1 MDRYLIIADDF
12 TGANDTGVQLK
23 RRGLRTSVIFAGRK
37 PPEDEGCVVVDT
49 ESRGVGAEE
58 AAEVMRLACGE
69 LRFDDYKYVIKKVD
83 PSLRGNIAAES
94 AVLDE
99 LYRPELVIFAP
110 PLPAMGRTTE
120 GGVHRLKGVP
130 LSHTELA
137 GDPKNPVHED
147 NIARLLAAAYG
158 VQVHHIPLERVRG
171 GFDLSGGR
179 VFTFDAVTDEDLRLI
194 IAGALDT
201 GRRVLWIGTSALA
214 DNIMELERRTPPVL
228 GVIGSLSEATGG
240 QVRSSAEKPSI
251 PLRNRGRKPT
261 WSIQSTSAS
270 QLRMQ
275 AGSSRSGPRMI
286 HSPFSTA
293 IHSPR
298 FLRRYGNYS
307 TAAGV
312 CDTAVR
318 ARFIRL

>member
-110 PLPAMGRTTE
+110 ALPAMGRTTE

-147 NIARLLAAAYG
+147 NIARPA
-158 VQVHHIPLERVRG
+158 RG
-171 GFDLSGGR
+171 GLWG
-179 VFTFDAVTDEDLRLI
+179 
-194 IAGALDT
+194 AGAPYT
-201 GRRVLWIGTSALA
+201 AGAGA
-214 DNIMELERRTPPVL
+214 
-228 GVIGSLSEATGG
+228 
-240 QVRSSAEKPSI
+240 
-251 PLRNRGRKPT
+251 RG
-261 WSIQSTSAS
+261 I
-270 QLRMQ
+270 
-275 AGSSRSGPRMI
+275 
-286 HSPFSTA
+286 
-293 IHSPR
+293 
-298 FLRRYGNYS
+298 
-307 TAAGV
+307 
-312 CDTAVR
+312 
-318 ARFIRL
+318 